1 LVLLAC
7 TVPSAA
13 TAQFALAA
21 RAGTLGLGGELAA
34 GLSER
39 VVIRGGIGIVPFE
52 PNMSFSDLDLSLKL
66 PTVYNV
72 GIDLYLNGAFRLG
85 GGLLFRT
92 DDPTV
97 NGNFTASQEIG
108 GTVFTPQEI
117 GTLTGILDAS
127 NRAPYVLIGFGRHT
141 APGVGLF
148 LDLGV
153 AFTGDPSVTLSAAG
167 GTLSDDPGTI
177 SALNQEARDFEAD
190 MRGYLKIWP
199 ILSLGIRLG
208 AQ

>member
-1 LVLLAC
+1 
-7 TVPSAA
+7 
-13 TAQFALAA
+13 
-21 RAGTLGLGGELAA
+21 
-34 GLSER
+34 
-39 VVIRGGIGIVPFE
+39 
-52 PNMSFSDLDLSLKL
+52 
-66 PTVYNV
+66 
-72 GIDLYLNGAFRLG
+72 
-85 GGLLFRT
+85 
-92 DDPTV
+92 
-97 NGNFTASQEIG
+97 
-108 GTVFTPQEI
+108 
-117 GTLTGILDAS
+117 
-127 NRAPYVLIGFGRHT
+127 
-141 APGVGLF
+141 LF